1 MKNKICILLTAFA
14 FTGCATTLS
23 TKDPAA
29 YAESYDKAA
38 VTLKTNNALSMFE
51 KYYNKPDHKAWAQ
64 SKTTK
69 ASSYVTNK
77 TTTEHA
83 IELALENCNQQLLK
97 KYDEVTDKMSC
108 EIINIDNEWVTK

>member
-1 MKNKICILLTAFA
+1 MKNQICIFLTAFA
-14 FTGCATTLS
+14 LTGCATTLS

-29 YAESYDKAA
+29 YEESYEQAK
-38 VTLKTNNALSMFE
+38 VTLKTNNALGMYE

-64 SKTTK
+64 SKGTR

-77 TTTEHA
+77 TTADFA

-97 KYDEVTDKMSC
+97 KYDEVSDRIAC
-108 EIINIDNEWVTK
+108 EIINVDNQWVSK